1 MIADTEPGLLPAN
14 VFGIEEALQIWLK
27 RLSVGLFLFCDVTFF
42 DAAHKSFNPC
52 ATHGAILCMGLHIS
66 ALPLP

>member
-27 RLSVGLFLFCDVTFF
+27 RLSVGLFLFLQCDRFC
-42 DAAHKSFNPC
+42 DGS
-52 ATHGAILCMGLHIS
+52 
-66 ALPLP
+66 